1 MKKSRS
7 NASPAPLEAA
17 LAILEKSKTFL
28 VGVSGGR
35 DSMALLDA
43 LVRAGFHRLT
53 VCHLDHGLRGAD
65 SAGDAR
71 FVRAFA
77 KKHTLGFESARA
89 DTKAFASAASQ
100 SIEHAARDLRRAF
113 FAECARKHRCKRI
126 LLAHHADDQI
136 ETCLHNFLRGSGA
149 AGLAGMRAVTRT
161 PTLEIIRPFLN
172 VTRAEINEHIELHR
186 VAFREDASNSQLAH
200 TRNRIRQK
208 LIPAIEKNFGT
219 AFRPA
224 ILRAAGI
231 FRAEDDWIEASLPR
245 LSQDL
250 NCQDLRKL
258 PPALRARTVLRW
270 LRSHRIPDAG
280 FAETQRVLTLLDP
293 ATGPAKINLPG
304 NHHAR
309 RREGKIFLEPART
322 LPKSRLRVREIPK

>member
-1 MKKSRS
+1 MKKFRS
-7 NASPAPLEAA
+7 NTATASVEGA
-17 LAILEKSKTFL
+17 LAVLEKSKSYL

-35 DSMALLDA
+35 DSIALLDA
-43 LVRAGFHRLT
+43 LVRSGFRRLT
-53 VCHLDHGLRGAD
+53 VCHLDHGLRGAA

-77 KKHTLGFESARA
+77 KKHALSFEFARA
-89 DTKAFASAASQ
+89 DTKAFAVAAGQ

-113 FAECARKHRCKRI
+113 FSECARKRRCKRL

-161 PTLEIIRPFLN
+161 PTLEIIRPLLG
-172 VTRAEINEHIELHR
+172 VTREEINQHVEQHR

-208 LIPAIEKNFGT
+208 LIPAIEKNFGST
-219 AFRPA
+219 FRPA
-224 ILRAAGI
+224 ILRAAEI
-231 FRAEDDWIEASLPR
+231 FRAEDDWIEASLPAVLGE
-245 LSQDL
+245 LS
-250 NCQDLRKL
+250 CQALRQL

-280 FAETQRVLTLLDP
+280 FAETQRVLSLLDL
-293 ATGPAKINLPG
+293 ANGPAKINLPG
-304 NHHAR
+304 DHHAR
-309 RREGKIFLEPART
+309 RREGKIFLEPARA
-322 LPKSRLRVREIPK
+322 LPKSRFVV